1 MCEGAKDGNE
11 RRQAIQSTT
20 GRLVAPWALLGD
32 FQSSRSAVDDG
43 LTKSET
49 THRKIQGDS

>member
-11 RRQAIQSTT
+11 RRQGIQSTT

-49 THRKIQGDS
+49 THRKIQGES